1 MGAHLV
7 VDPALHH
14 PQKRSIAMKITRA
27 LITMLFVLVLLF
39 GCASGGGQPSSEM
52 TKGVVLRD
60 GVVLTADVVGIDRN
74 DRVLKLRGPNGRV
87 VSLEVSEEARNFDQ
101 IEIGDKVRV
110 EYHESVALYLGKHGQ
125 KPGVAAGM
133 VAVRAAKG
141 EKPAVA
147 MVEAIDV
154 SAKITA
160 IDKANRSIML
170 ELPDGSVSKTH
181 VDQSIKA
188 FDTLK
193 VGDVIHARITEA
205 IAISVEK

>member
-1 MGAHLV
+1 
-7 VDPALHH
+7 
-14 PQKRSIAMKITRA
+14 MKKTRTI
-27 LITMLFVLVLLF
+27 ITMSFILSLLIS
-39 GCASGGGQPSSEM
+39 CASGGGQPASEK

-60 GVVLTADVVGIDRN
+60 GVVLTADVVGIDRS
-74 DRVLKLRGPNGRV
+74 DRILKLRGPSGRV
-87 VSLEVSEEARNFDQ
+87 VALEVSQEAHNFDQ

-125 KPGVAAGM
+125 KPGVAVGT
-133 VAVRAAKG
+133 VAARAPKG
-141 EKPAVA
+141 DKPAVVA
-147 MVEAIDV
+147 VETIDV
-154 SAKITA
+154 SAKINA
-160 IDKANRSIML
+160 IDKANRSVTL

-181 VDQSIKA
+181 VDPSIKA

>member
-160 IDKANRSIML
+160 IDRANRSIML